1 MKGIRRMTFFT
12 AFPLSFVSLMIP
24 IYATSFGARGME
36 IGLLYSIFSIIAITM
51 RPMVGRLIDNKGRK
65 LGVFIGL
72 SLYIM
77 ANLAFFMAKDLN
89 WLFFARIIQSFG
101 ASFLWISID
110 TYIADV
116 SDISNR
122 STNYAT
128 NGQIAAKG
136 GFIGSLI
143 GFNILF
149 SNLSD
154 DPFKLVFMIFSITSI
169 LAFFF
174 GLKDIE
180 ETNHQSISSDTTR
193 LKRYKNYKQFLGFI
207 FVLSF
212 ITNLTAP
219 IFLLYLQDHIT
230 NDFSMISLLYVP
242 ASILSMFLP
251 RRFGIIADHYS
262 REKIIF
268 TGISL
273 IALLQIL
280 IPFAKSYHSFMI
292 LYTIIAIVDMFY
304 GPAFS
309 SLIIDF
315 VGEDKR
321 GSSYGLYSFSSR
333 LGAIGG
339 PILGGFIY
347 ERIGNH
353 LVFYMKGILL
363 FALTSFVC
371 YIYYNE
377 V

>member
-1 MKGIRRMTFFT
+1 
-12 AFPLSFVSLMIP
+12 MIP

-36 IGLLYSIFSIIAITM
+36 IGFLYSIFSIIGITM
-51 RPMVGRLIDNKGRK
+51 RPMVGRLIDHKGRK
-65 LGVFIGL
+65 LGIFIGL
-72 SLYIM
+72 SLYLM

-116 SDISNR
+116 SDIKNR
-122 STNYAT
+122 GTNYAT

-136 GFIGSLI
+136 AFIGSCI
-143 GFNILF
+143 GFGIFFNNF
-149 SNLSD
+149 SD
-154 DPFKLVFMIFSITSI
+154 DPFKFVFMVFSITSF
-169 LAFFF
+169 LALFF
-174 GLKDIE
+174 GFKDIK
-180 ETNHQSISSDTTR
+180 ETNHKSILNDTIK
-193 LKRYKNYKQFLGFI
+193 LKRYKNYKQFLGIIFI
-207 FVLSF
+207 LSF

-230 NDFSMISLLYVP
+230 NDFSGIALLYVP

-251 RRFGIIADHYS
+251 RRFGIIADHHS

-273 IALLQIL
+273 IAILQIF
-280 IPFAKSYHSFMI
+280 IPFTKSYHGFII

-333 LGAIGG
+333 LGAILG
-339 PILGGFIY
+339 PVIGGFIY

-353 LVFYMKGILL
+353 LVFYMKGVLL

-371 YIYYNE
+371 YIYYRNIKPSRE
-377 V
+377 SEELLKR